1 MANKKTAFITGAA
14 MGMGA
19 MKAKKLAERGWEV
32 FAGVL
37 PGANTSEL
45 GDNPNITIVE
55 QDVTSVLI
63 MPASLIRAQAR
74 LKASI

>member
-1 MANKKTAFITGAA
+1 MADKKTAFITGAA

-55 QDVTSVLI
+55 QDVTSD
-63 MPASLIRAQAR
+63 ASVCNIGR
-74 LKASI
+74 LRHKKR